1 MENKLI
7 KELREE
13 ISGKKVLILG
23 FGREGKLNLE
33 VVARAGGVS
42 EITIADQNDIN
53 TQEAK
58 DIVTKAGSK
67 DLDISTITGEDYL
80 SHLDEFDIVF
90 KSPGVVLPKPFYEYK
105 ALITSQAQYFLKVYG
120 G

>member
-7 KELREE
+7 KLLQEE

-42 EITIADQNDIN
+42 ELAIADQNEIN
-53 TQEAK
+53 IEE
-58 DIVTKAGSK
+58 VTEIAGKAVSNIK
-67 DLDISTITGEDYL
+67 TITGEDYL
-80 SHLDEFDIVF
+80 AYIDEFDIVF
-90 KSPGVVLPKPFYEYK
+90 KSPGVVLPKPFSE
-105 ALITSQAQYFLKVYG
+105 
-120 G
+120 

>member
-7 KELREE
+7 KALKEE

-42 EITIADQNDIN
+42 ELAIADQNEIN
-53 TQEAK
+53 IEEVTQ
-58 DIVTKAGSK
+58 
-67 DLDISTITGEDYL
+67 ISRLLQGQI
-80 SHLDEFDIVF
+80 IW
-90 KSPGVVLPKPFYEYK
+90 
-105 ALITSQAQYFLKVYG
+105 LI
-120 G
+120 